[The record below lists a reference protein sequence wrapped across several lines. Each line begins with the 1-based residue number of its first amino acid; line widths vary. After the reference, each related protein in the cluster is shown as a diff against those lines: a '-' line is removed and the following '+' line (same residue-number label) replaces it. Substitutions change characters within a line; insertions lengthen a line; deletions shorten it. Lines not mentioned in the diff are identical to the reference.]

1 MMVSFDLLCFYI
13 TLRLLISPST
23 DRSKN
28 SFFESFSRG
37 VSAMS
42 LLSKEY
48 EIIQPE
54 LEVTQ

>member
-1 MMVSFDLLCFYI
+1 MMVSFDLLCFDI
-13 TLRLLISPST
+13 TLKLLISPSK

-42 LLSKEY
+42 RLSKEY
-48 EIIQPE
+48 EIIQPK